1 MSDKPRR
8 TRGRGRPIKQKER
21 NDGNKE
27 TAKTGIDTNEATNGH
42 ISAVYQGRAWR
53 DRLAKRGHM
62 VEQLEGIEKI
72 TYQLDATGLNFR
84 QLFAHIE
91 TLEALVEE
99 YTILADNARR
109 RMINQLLMNGSMS
122 TDEIDEETGEIIQVM
137 IKSGGRYNREKWQP
151 LFEILDS
158 KELDRA
164 RLPEVKKNLPPQIT
178 PARWDM
184 AKVKMIC
191 GEREKA
197 GLPEAQQ
204 ILDDSWDWDD
214 PVLVMTRTPV
224 SEADNDA

>member
-21 NDGNKE
+21 TDANKE

-91 TLEALVEE
+91 TLEALV
-99 YTILADNARR
+99 
-109 RMINQLLMNGSMS
+109 
-122 TDEIDEETGEIIQVM
+122 
-137 IKSGGRYNREKWQP
+137 
-151 LFEILDS
+151 
-158 KELDRA
+158 
-164 RLPEVKKNLPPQIT
+164 
-178 PARWDM
+178 
-184 AKVKMIC
+184 
-191 GEREKA
+191 
-197 GLPEAQQ
+197 
-204 ILDDSWDWDD
+204 
-214 PVLVMTRTPV
+214 
-224 SEADNDA
+224 